1 MGSGGKLER
10 GGSWVT
16 EREAS
21 PAKQSRAQQK
31 EWTPSPDSDL
41 STASDR
47 QCVCMCVCVCVCVR
61 TCAYGQANGIWK
73 FPGQGLDPHHCSDP
87 GHCSDNA
94 RSLTCCAT
102 KGLPG
107 SFWFCYFFSFYS
119 CTCGTWRV
127 PGQGSDQSCSCRPIS
142 QPWQHRI
149 QAMSCVCNPHCSLR
163 QHRILNPP
171 SEVRDRTHILMD
183 TMSGS
188 KATEP

>member
-47 QCVCMCVCVCVCVR
+47 QCVCMCVCVCVCVCAR

-102 KGLPG
+102 RGLPG
-107 SFWFCYFFSFYS
+107 SFWFCHFFLF
-119 CTCGTWRV
+119 TAAPVAHG
-127 PGQGSDQSCSCRPIS
+127 GSQARGPIRAAAVGLYHS
-142 QPWQHRI
+142 HG
-149 QAMSCVCNPHCSLR
+149 N
-163 QHRILNPP
+163 
-171 SEVRDRTHILMD
+171 T
-183 TMSGS
+183 GS
-188 KATEP
+188 KP